1 MLSIAAFK
9 QNVQKII
16 FLIFPKIGS
25 GTWRG
30 PREHSTDFG
39 AFALYLLLFVH
50 FYQLSPGDILTNF
63 DQNGFSKISKKMKN
77 VKYRGI

>member
-1 MLSIAAFK
+1 MYKK
-9 QNVQKII
+9 Q
-16 FLIFPKIGS
+16 FFPFFRKIGP
-25 GTWRG
+25 GPVGG
-30 PREHSTDFG
+30 PREHITTFD